1 MQMPRFKMDA
11 LGGSRATSGKNNRQ
25 LNNGTAS
32 FMETIPEIDRPR
44 LETEMA
50 NAPPSAPPPPD
61 GKGFV
66 YWARFD
72 PPLQTRAYPH
82 LGDHVLVGWLL
93 LTERPLPPMAAFN
106 VRRREADLH
115 AHHSVD
121 ILPWSPDGSGAHAFD
136 GAHWA
141 VAQRFHDTLFGWVK
155 KPPRP
160 GLTAPAEALLAR
172 CGVRFLP
179 ALAPMADASAT
190 VGWLSPPPELTP
202 DPSSPVAWE
211 LIQLFVEQRPFSEL
225 CKDSLAAFGSDCN
238 ELRARA
244 REAVAARRAATA
256 AAASGDE
263 AAAAAAAE
271 AAEAAADRADEVAIA
286 ARRCVQGRVV
296 LLSHT
301 GGTYLIND
309 IDCIRTAHSPMPRR
323 SAHEKPSTF
332 AEYNHR
338 KWGVVIEQP
347 ELPMVTVG
355 NNLCVCNC
363 RVDDQHL
370 SFAERFGASYEEG
383 KQMNAEQT
391 RHHTFLIGELVLVTG
406 FTAEVSAEYN
416 SLLLPEIAW
425 NLAVWDQLA
434 QLEKRLGYTFLNKG
448 LLREALTHAC
458 YANQVSKEQ
467 SEHDSKA
474 MQMGLAGA
482 RYERLEWLGDV
493 VLKALSSHHIFHR
506 TNPLTQENHLHR
518 MRGQLIS
525 NRHLHN
531 VGERMGLA
539 PLMLRVEGQE
549 VTFKM
554 LADVVEALLGS
565 IYLEAGWRRAQHFF
579 EDFILCDEAAKE
591 WRPERWRPLKFAPA
605 QRAVHDR
612 LRANVAALAARGVAF
627 AEGKVAY
634 VEHVLLHPSVV
645 TATER
650 AARQRP
656 MQPMEQMQLASMCR
670 DPQVQPPHPQPMPFQ
685 WPRQQLQQPSP
696 DDPRLPARN
705 GGLNPGAAALQSGW
719 SGCYGGG
726 GISWGA
732 PPPPPPPL
740 PPTLDQQ
747 LEHSELVWWAGG
759 DRSQMAHQFER
770 MEWLGDAL
778 LDLIVAEELY
788 KRFPRD
794 NEGSL
799 SLRKQLIVRN
809 DVLSIASQRL
819 ELTTLLLHSRERIAT
834 SDAERQRSMAERSKL
849 DRTVNTEKRNGPN
862 KWQADVFEALVCA
875 LYLANTDRT
884 AERSGFEAAAQFV
897 KKELLDAVVE
907 RSEANSAF
915 QTQLAERW
923 QQEAQALTMGGVGT
937 SWREDKARDEASQA
951 AQAPAGSKGKKRKHA
966 ATGALDEVS
975 PKYAKQ
981 EEKHPKAMLQEILH
995 QADMGVVEYHEW
1007 LAPDGRVAVD
1017 VYLNGQKLTE
1027 TPTLGVDFKAAS
1039 AAAAKGVIT
1048 QLQAAQGPADP
1059 DAAPP
1064 EKPKHLRPQDK
1075 GGRPGDGTVPSGG
1088 GGSADGSQHP
1098 RTLLQELVHA
1108 FPALGELRYD
1118 QLEDAGLNQPGRYL
1132 VGITLGGQLVA
1143 TARGRNKK
1151 DASTVAA
1158 AEALKICQER
1168 VAGMERRQTYAPATM
1183 GGGAA

>member
-1 MQMPRFKMDA
+1 MDA
-11 LGGSRATSGKNNRQ
+11 LGGSRATSGKSNRQ

-44 LETEMA
+44 LETERA
-50 NAPPSAPPPPD
+50 NALPTVAPPSD
-61 GKGFV
+61 GQGFV
-66 YWARFD
+66 YWARFT

-82 LGDHVLVGWLL
+82 LGDHVLAGWLL

-106 VRRREADLH
+106 VRRREADMH

-121 ILPWSPDGSGAHAFD
+121 ILPWSSDGSGAHTFD
-136 GAHWA
+136 SANWA
-141 VAQRFHDTLFGWVK
+141 VAQRFHDTLSGWVTK
-155 KPPRP
+155 KPRP
-160 GLTAPAEALLAR
+160 GFTAPAEALLAR

-202 DPSSPVAWE
+202 DPSSPVAWKC
-211 LIQLFVEQRPFSEL
+211 VERMLEQQPFSEL
-225 CKDSLAAFGSDCN
+225 CKHDLDAVGSNCD
-238 ELRARA
+238 EVRARA

-263 AAAAAAAE
+263 EAAAAAAA
-271 AAEAAADRADEVAIA
+271 AAKAAADRADELAFV
-286 ARRCVQGRVV
+286 ARRSVQGRVV
-296 LLSHT
+296 LLSHA

-323 SAHEKPSTF
+323 SAREKPSTF

-338 KWGVVIEQP
+338 KWGVAIEQP
-347 ELPMVTVG
+347 ELPLVTVG
-355 NNLCVCNC
+355 NNLCACNC
-363 RVDDQHL
+363 RADDQHL
-370 SFAERFGASYEEG
+370 SFFEKFGPAYEEG
-383 KQMNAEQT
+383 KKMNAEQT
-391 RHHTFLIGELVLVTG
+391 RHHTFLIGEFVMVTG
-406 FTAEVSAEYN
+406 FTAEVSGEYN

-434 QLEKRLGYTFLNKG
+434 QLERRLGYTFRDKG

-474 MQMGLAGA
+474 MQMGLAGS

-506 TNPLTQENHLHR
+506 TNPSTAENHLHR

-565 IYLEAGWRRAQHFF
+565 IYLEAGWTRAQHFF

-591 WRPERWRPLKFAPA
+591 WRPERWRPLKVAPA
-605 QRAVHDR
+605 QRAVLDR
-612 LRANVAALAARGVAF
+612 LHANVDALAARGVVFPEQKLAF
-627 AEGKVAY
+627 
-634 VEHVLLHPSVV
+634 VEHVLLHPSIVV
-645 TATER
+645 ATA
-650 AARQRP
+650 AGAGKAPQ
-656 MQPMEQMQLASMCR
+656 QMHPLQQMYR
-670 DPQVQPPHPQPMPFQ
+670 DPQRFQPPHPQPSPFQ
-685 WPRQQLQQPSP
+685 WPRQPLPP
-696 DDPRLPARN
+696 PPRP
-705 GGLNPGAAALQSGW
+705 
-719 SGCYGGG
+719 
-726 GISWGA
+726 

-740 PPTLDQQ
+740 DHQ
-747 LEHSELVWWAGG
+747 LERSELVWWAGG

-778 LDLIVAEELY
+778 LDLIVAEQLY
-788 KRFPRD
+788 KRFPHD
-794 NEGSL
+794 DEGAL

-819 ELTTLLLHSRERIAT
+819 ELPKLLLHSRERIANL
-834 SDAERQRSMAERSKL
+834 DAERHRCLAERSKL
-849 DRTVNTEKRNGPN
+849 DRSVNTEKRSGPN

-884 AERSGFEAAAQFV
+884 AQQSGFAAAAQFV
-897 KKELLDAVVE
+897 KTELLDAVVE
-907 RSEANSAF
+907 RGEAGSAF
-915 QTQLAERW
+915 ETQLAERW
-923 QQEAQALTMGGVGT
+923 QLEAQALTSGGVGT
-937 SWREDKARDEASQA
+937 SWREDKAREAASQA
-951 AQAPAGSKGKKRKHA
+951 AQAANAAAGGGGKGKKRKHA
-966 ATGALDEVS
+966 ATGALDEVA
-975 PKYAKQ
+975 PKYARQ
-981 EEKHPKAMLQEILH
+981 QEKHPKAMLQEMLH
-995 QADMGVVEYHEW
+995 QADMGLVEYRES

-1017 VYLNGQKLTE
+1017 VYLNGQKLIE
-1027 TPTLGVDFKAAS
+1027 TSTLGVDFRAAS
-1039 AAAAKGVIT
+1039 AAAAKVVIEM
-1048 QLQAAQGPADP
+1048 LQAAQGPPDP

-1064 EKPKHLRPQDK
+1064 EKPKYLRPQDK
-1075 GGRPGDGTVPSGG
+1075 GGRPGDGIVPSGG
-1088 GGSADGSQHP
+1088 GGSANGSQHP

-1108 FPALGELRYD
+1108 FPGLGELRYD

-1158 AEALKICQER
+1158 AEALKICQQR
-1168 VAGMERRQTYAPATM
+1168 VAGMERQQTYAPAPILPTAP
-1183 GGGAA
+1183 AAAAATRAPATE

>member
-1 MQMPRFKMDA
+1 MQMPKFKMDA

-32 FMETIPEIDRPR
+32 FMETTPEIDRPR
-44 LETEMA
+44 LPTEMA

-82 LGDHVLVGWLL
+82 LGDHVLVGWML

-121 ILPWSPDGSGAHAFD
+121 ILPCSPNGSGAHTFD
-136 GAHWA
+136 SDKWV

-190 VGWLSPPPELTP
+190 VGWLSPPPEVAP

-211 LIQLFVEQRPFSEL
+211 CIERMLEQRPFSEL

-323 SAHEKPSTF
+323 SAREKPSTF

-391 RHHTFLIGELVLVTG
+391 RHHTFLIGELVRVTG

-425 NLAVWDQLA
+425 NLAVWDQLS
-434 QLEKRLGYTFLNKG
+434 QLEKRLGYTFRDKG

-458 YANQVSKEQ
+458 YANQESKEQ

-493 VLKALSSHHIFHR
+493 VLKAMSSHHIFHR

-565 IYLEAGWRRAQHFF
+565 IYLEGGWRRAQHFF
-579 EDFILCDEAAKE
+579 EDFILCDEVAKE
-591 WRPERWRPLKFAPA
+591 WRAERWRPLTFAHS
-605 QRAVHDR
+605 QHAVRDR
-612 LRANVAALAARGVAF
+612 LRANIAALAARGVVF
-627 AEGKVAY
+627 PEQKVAY
-634 VEHVLLHPSVV
+634 VQHVLLHPSVV
-645 TATER
+645 TATEA

-656 MQPMEQMQLASMCR
+656 MQPMQQMQVARMYR
-670 DPQVQPPHPQPMPFQ
+670 DPQRVQPPHPQPMPFQ
-685 WPRQQLQQPSP
+685 WQRQQLQH
-696 DDPRLPARN
+696 
-705 GGLNPGAAALQSGW
+705 GW
-719 SGCYGGG
+719 TGCYGGG
-726 GISWGA
+726 GASWGA
-732 PPPPPPPL
+732 PPPPPVPPAP
-740 PPTLDQQ
+740 PPTLDHQ

-759 DRSQMAHQFER
+759 DRSQIAHQFER

-788 KRFPRD
+788 KRFPHD
-794 NEGSL
+794 AEGSL

-819 ELTTLLLHSRERIAT
+819 DLPTLLLHSRERIAAD
-834 SDAERQRSMAERSKL
+834 DAERQRSMAERSKM
-849 DRTVNTEKRNGPN
+849 DRSVNTEKRQGPN

-884 AERSGFEAAAQFV
+884 AHQSGFQAAAQFV
-897 KKELLDAVVE
+897 KTELLEAVVE
-907 RSEANSAF
+907 RGEANSAF
-915 QTQLAERW
+915 QKELAERW
-923 QQEAQALTMGGVGT
+923 QLEAQALTMGGVGT
-937 SWREDKARDEASQA
+937 SWREDKARDEATRA
-951 AQAPAGSKGKKRKHA
+951 AQAPAGGKGKKRKHA
-966 ATGALDEVS
+966 ATGALDEVA
-975 PKYAKQ
+975 PTYATQ
-981 EEKHPKAMLQEILH
+981 QAKHPKAMLQEMLH
-995 QADMGVVEYHEW
+995 QADQGVVEYSEW
-1007 LAPDGRVAVD
+1007 VAPDGRVAVD
-1017 VYLNGQKLTE
+1017 VYLNGQKLNA

-1039 AAAAKGVIT
+1039 AAAAQEVIT
-1048 QLQAAQGPADP
+1048 QLQAAQGPPDP
-1059 DAAPP
+1059 DAPP
-1064 EKPKHLRPQDK
+1064 PVKPKYQRPQDK
-1075 GGRPGDGTVPSGG
+1075 GGRPGDGIVPSGG
-1088 GGSADGSQHP
+1088 GGSANGSQHP

-1118 QLEDAGLNQPGRYL
+1118 QLEDLGLNQPGRYL
-1132 VGITLGGQLVA
+1132 VGVTLGGQLLS

-1151 DASTVAA
+1151 DASTAA
-1158 AEALKICQER
+1158 AAQALLICQQR
-1168 VAGMERRQTYAPATM
+1168 VAGMERQQTYAPATIE
-1183 GGGAA
+1183 